1 MKIDTDHAKLIY
13 SIAKQFYGVEKEDLF
28 QAGVLGL
35 LKAYKNFVDDGTCK
49 FTTYATKYIYGEMY
63 NLVSNKAIKINRNLR
78 KVIKLINQ
86 AKEGLTQKLH
96 RVPSTDEIAQFLEI
110 PESTVI
116 EALGAASEIMSL
128 DNEQDIS
135 LYETIK
141 CDENV
146 NLDDQILIDQSLEML
161 TEDERNII
169 KARYYED
176 LTQCE
181 VARKLKMTQVKV
193 SRYEKKGLDK
203 MQQFMRN

>member
-110 PESTVI
+110 PESTAI

>member
-1 MKIDTDHAKLIY
+1 MKIDNDHAKLIY
-13 SIAKQFYGVEKEDLF
+13 SITKQFYGVEKEDLF

-35 LKAYKNFVDDGTCK
+35 LKAYKNFVDDGSCK

-63 NLVSNKAIKINRNLR
+63 SLVSNKAIKINRNLR
-78 KVIKLINQ
+78 KMIKMINQ

-96 RVPSTDEIAQFLEI
+96 RIPSVSEIAQFLEI
-110 PESTVI
+110 PQTTVN

-135 LYETIK
+135 LYETIQS
-141 CDENV
+141 DENV

>member
-1 MKIDTDHAKLIY
+1 MKIDNDHAKLIY
-13 SIAKQFYGVEKEDLF
+13 SITKQFYGVEKEDLF

-35 LKAYKNFVDDGTCK
+35 LKAYKNFVDDGSCK

-63 NLVSNKAIKINRNLR
+63 SLVSNKAIKINRNLR
-78 KVIKLINQ
+78 KMIKMINQ

-96 RVPSTDEIAQFLEI
+96 RSPSVSEIAQFLEI
-110 PESTVI
+110 PQTTVN

-135 LYETIK
+135 LYETIQS
-141 CDENV
+141 DENV